1 MNLPKRIPLAPIA
14 QALKRDPPKPIA
26 PHEFPNPPAYGARF
40 PPATIEN
47 LACIVAKY
55 RITLAFDEMRKRL
68 KIEIPGLNIGA
79 ENIDDVAL
87 AEIISL
93 AILNGLQ
100 AGPIPA
106 YVAALADRNRICP
119 PKDWILR
126 KDWDG
131 VSRLKDLLATIVVAA
146 DYPEELRDILV
157 TRWLLSAVAAVMYPG
172 EFKARGVLTFQGGQG
187 IGKTSWFMQLIPEA
201 QRASF
206 LKVDHHLDATNKDS
220 ILGAIGHWLVEIGEL
235 DSTFKRDVA
244 RLKGFLTSTHDKV
257 RRPYARGESEY
268 PRRTVFCATVNDS
281 NFLVDLTG
289 NSRWWTVEVESLN
302 YQHDIDMQQVF
313 AELAAQLQ
321 AGAIWWLTADE
332 EKLLDAQNT
341 TYLAGSAIRDRLTA
355 YAYRVG
361 KSEAVLATKHL
372 TATEILD
379 VVDVKY
385 PSNSQVR
392 ECGQILRQMEAAFG
406 RKKKINGK
414 EGWTISVFPMET
426 VDGEATRANAESRLM
441 P

>member
-1 MNLPKRIPLAPIA
+1 MVSPTHIRKTPVSQAGQSVYESPVEVHKLP
-14 QALKRDPPKPIA
+14 
-26 PHEFPNPPAYGARF
+26 HPPAFGSRYPSTTIDNVAYIFKAYG
-40 PPATIEN
+40 
-47 LACIVAKY
+47 
-55 RITLAFDEMRKRL
+55 ITVGFDEMRKRL
-68 KIEIPGLNIGA
+68 KVEIPGCNIGA
-79 ENIDDVAL
+79 ENADDVAL
-87 AEIISL
+87 AEIISRVL
-93 AILNGLQ
+93 LNGMQ

-106 YVAALADRNRICP
+106 YVAALADRNRINP
-119 PKDWILR
+119 PMEWILG
-126 KDWDG
+126 KPWDG
-131 VSRLKDLLATIVVAA
+131 ISRLKDLLATIVVAP
-146 DYPEELRDILV
+146 DYPEQLRDILV
-157 TRWLLSAVAAVMYPG
+157 TRWLLSAVAAVMYAG

-201 QRASF
+201 LRASF

-220 ILGAIGHWLVEIGEL
+220 ILGAISHWLVEIGEL

-313 AELAAQLQ
+313 AELAVKLQ

-341 TYLAGSAIRDRLTA
+341 TYLAGSAIRDRLVK
-355 YAYRVG
+355 YAEQVAELQG
-361 KSEAVLATKHL
+361 PLKTQHM
-372 TATEILD
+372 TATEVLD
-379 VVDVKY
+379 AIGIKF
-385 PSNSQVR
+385 PNNGQVR
-392 ECGQILRQMEAAFG
+392 ECGQILRQMQAQFG
-406 RKKKINGK
+406 PKKKIRGK
-414 EGWTISVFPMET
+414 EGWTLSVLPVEVSF
-426 VDGEATRANAESRLM
+426 
-441 P
+441 

>member
-1 MNLPKRIPLAPIA
+1 MVSPTHVRVTPIA
-14 QALKRDPPKPIA
+14 KAIHAESPVELYKL
-26 PHEFPNPPAYGARF
+26 PNPPAPGSRYPPTTLDNVEYIFKAYG
-40 PPATIEN
+40 
-47 LACIVAKY
+47 
-55 RITLAFDEMRKRL
+55 ITVGFDEMRKRL
-68 KIEIPGLNIGA
+68 KVDVPGRNIGA

-87 AEIISL
+87 AEIISRVL
-93 AILNGLQ
+93 LNGMQ

-119 PKDWILR
+119 PKDWILS
-126 KDWDG
+126 KPWDG
-131 VSRLKDLLATIVVAA
+131 TSRLKDLLATIVVAA
-146 DYPEELRDILV
+146 DYPEELRNILV
-157 TRWLLSAVAAVMYPG
+157 TRWLLSAVAAVMYAG
-172 EFKARGVLTFQGGQG
+172 EFKARGVLTFQGAQG

-201 QRASF
+201 LRASF

-220 ILGAIGHWLVEIGEL
+220 ILGAISHWLVEIGEL

-289 NSRWWTVEVESLN
+289 NSRWWTVEVASLN
-302 YQHDIDMQQVF
+302 YQHTIDMQQVF
-313 AELAAQLQ
+313 AELAVQLQ
-321 AGAIWWLTADE
+321 EGAIWWLSPE
-332 EKLLDAQNT
+332 EERLLDAQNT
-341 TYLAGSAIRDRLTA
+341 TYLAGSAIRDRLTE
-355 YAYRVG
+355 YAYRVE

-379 VVDVKY
+379 VVGIKY
-385 PSNSQVR
+385 PNNSQVR

-406 RKKKINGK
+406 RKKKISGK

-426 VDGEATRANAESRLM
+426 VGGEATRANAESQLM